1 MPIYEFYCRPCHT
14 VFSFLSRRYGTTKP
28 PPCPRCS
35 GRLSREVS
43 TFAFIG
49 SNSTEDTADDP
60 LAGIDETRMEEAM
73 AALSGEMGML
83 EDEDSDP
90 SEAARIFQKFA
101 AMTGMKF
108 KPELREA
115 LERLESGAD
124 PESVEAEFGELLE
137 DGSPFEASG
146 SATFRDLLQRLR
158 NEPYRDPTLYDLKL
172 LTAVTKCCTA

>member
-1 MPIYEFYCRPCHT
+1 
-14 VFSFLSRRYGTTKP
+14 
-28 PPCPRCS
+28 
-35 GRLSREVS
+35 
-43 TFAFIG
+43 
-49 SNSTEDTADDP
+49 
-60 LAGIDETRMEEAM
+60 M

-172 LTAVTKCCTA
+172 LTAATKCCTA